1 VAGHLAENTVSKII
15 GMVPALG
22 AGTWKVEIKTQ
33 FTVGGSF
40 LKEPR
45 AIESVFALTV
55 A

>member
-1 VAGHLAENTVSKII
+1 
-15 GMVPALG
+15 MVPALG

-33 FTVGGSF
+33 FTVGGTF

-45 AIESVFALTV
+45 VIESAFALTV